1 MGSSFEMCINILKDA
16 TMIENIRINTKLLT
30 SLSEVILLPA
40 TEIIAVSDIPNTT
53 YYNLMNNP
61 SSITVQQLLGLANGL
76 HIPVRRFF
84 CTGHTDIIGRR
95 EDYLADP
102 YLPCSYDSEA
112 LKRIVS
118 LRRTATWRRA
128 ADAVGMTPLRLR
140 DSLLAVRRLPV
151 DRFLAVCGVFDE
163 DPFSILLDPNPEPE
177 KGRKPSRRGD
187 VELRRQMADLGQRVN
202 HLVVSVDNLAEKYKA
217 LLEDQQRL
225 LQRINVHIEN
235 FNDSN
240 LNTAEAPAD
249 LKKK

>member
-1 MGSSFEMCINILKDA
+1 MSTK
-16 TMIENIRINTKLLT
+16 IRINTQLLAN
-30 SLSEVILLPA
+30 LSEVMLLPA
-40 TEIIAVSDIPNTT
+40 TEIITLSDIPNTT
-53 YYNLMNNP
+53 WYSLMKNP

-84 CTGHTDIIGRR
+84 SASRTDVVGKR

-102 YLPCSYDSEA
+102 YLPCSYDGEA

-128 ADAVGMTPLRLR
+128 ADAVDMTPLRLR

-151 DRFLAVCGVFDE
+151 ERFLSVCDVFDV
-163 DPFSILLDPNPEPE
+163 DPFSVLIDPNPAQS
-177 KGRKPSRRGD
+177 KAGRLRSGDADLRVKVADLSRRMDD
-187 VELRRQMADLGQRVN
+187 VVA
-202 HLVVSVDNLAEKYKA
+202 SVDSLMEKYRA
-217 LLEDQQRL
+217 LLEAHQRL

-235 FNDSN
+235 FTDSH
-240 LNTAEAPAD
+240 LNIAAEAPAD